1 MRVPLSWLRE
11 FVTWS
16 GSAEALAERLVM
28 VGLNVESIEQVGRVD
43 ARIESGRLASVE
55 PHPDADRLAV
65 CRVDLGGK
73 TPVVIVSGAPELA
86 VGQLVAV
93 ALPGARLADGRETKA
108 AEIRGVTSAG
118 VLCSEAEL
126 GLGDDASRVL
136 VLSDEAAPG
145 TALAELPGVADTVL
159 ELEVTPNRGD
169 WLSILG
175 VAREVAA
182 VTGAR
187 LKHPKP
193 RPREAGNRAT
203 RDLRVR
209 VETPDLCPRYTARL
223 VRGVRIGPSPFWLRL
238 RLRRAGMRSVNQV
251 VDATNYIM
259 IERGQPL
266 HAFDFGHVAEGRI
279 VVRRATA
286 GEPLVTLDGVERR
299 LDDADLVIADA
310 RGPVALAGVMG
321 GQASEVTT
329 ATRDVLLESAF
340 FAPASIRRTSRR
352 LSLPSQAAYRFE
364 RRVDPAMVPEAVDAV
379 ASLIVRLAGGRVA
392 PGIVE
397 DAPGR
402 ARLVPP
408 RIRLRP
414 RRVVAVLGSPLPRAE
429 IGRRLRAIGA
439 ASRGE
444 GETVVVTPPSH
455 RGDLQIEEDLIE
467 EIARLGGYDR
477 IPATLPLVPLGSG
490 EDTPS
495 RVLARQV
502 RRLLVA
508 EGLAEMV
515 TLSFTDADS
524 NRRLPGFVGRELRAL
539 AVKNPLSSET
549 GELRRSPLAGM
560 LRALRTNRDRGASF
574 VGAFELG
581 KGYGLDRDGAR
592 REPRAIAL
600 LLWGTWPA
608 RGLERSGEA
617 VGFFDLK
624 GAVGNLLA
632 GLGIDDAAVRW
643 QPAAE
648 VPFLHPG
655 KAAVIEVAGAS
666 VGVAGA
672 LHPEV
677 AQASDLA
684 GEVWLAELDFTD
696 LAHYVPR
703 RLALRPLPRFPA
715 VTRDLAV
722 IVDEAFRAGEIVE
735 EVRALG
741 SPQIE
746 AVRLFDCY
754 RGAPIP
760 AGKKSLAYSI
770 AYRALDRTLTDDEVN
785 ALHGTVVERLT
796 SRFTLELRG

>member
-11 FVTWS
+11 FVTW
-16 GSAEALAERLVM
+16 GGTAEALGERLVM
-28 VGLNVESIEQVGRVD
+28 VGLNVESIETVGRVD
-43 ARIESGRLASVE
+43 ARVKVGRLAAVE

-65 CRVDLGGK
+65 CKVDVGGK
-73 TPVVIVSGAPELA
+73 APIVVVSGAPDLTA
-86 VGQLVAV
+86 GQLVPV
-93 ALPGARLADGRETKA
+93 ALPGAKLADGRITA
-108 AEIRGVTSAG
+108 SADIRGITSAG

-126 GLGDDASRVL
+126 DLGDDASRVL
-136 VLSDEAAPG
+136 VLSGDAAPG
-145 TALAELPGVADTVL
+145 TPLGEVPGVTDTVL

-193 RPREAGNRAT
+193 RPRESGARIS
-203 RDLRVR
+203 RDVRVR

-223 VRGVRIGPSPFWLRL
+223 VRGVSIGPSPFWLRL

-251 VDATNYIM
+251 VDATNYVM

-266 HAFDFGHVAEGRI
+266 HAFDFEHVAEGRI
-279 VVRRATA
+279 VVRRAAA
-286 GEPLVTLDGVERR
+286 GEPLVTLDGVERK
-299 LDDADLVIADA
+299 LEESDLVIADTQ
-310 RGPVALAGVMG
+310 GPVALAGVMG
-321 GQASEVTT
+321 GQASEVT
-329 ATRDVLLESAF
+329 AGTRHVLLESAF
-340 FAPASIRRTSRR
+340 FAPATVRRTSRR
-352 LSLPSQAAYRFE
+352 LALPSQAAYRFE
-364 RRVDPAMVPEAVDAV
+364 RRVDPAMVPEALDAV
-379 ASLIVRLAGGRVA
+379 ASLIARLAGGRVA
-392 PGIVE
+392 PGMVE

-402 ARLVPP
+402 ARLAPP

-414 RRVVAVLGSPLPRAE
+414 RRVVAVLGSPLARGE
-429 IGRRLRAIGA
+429 IARRLRAIGA
-439 ASRGE
+439 SSRGE
-444 GETVVVTPPSH
+444 GETTMVTPPTY

-467 EIARLGGYDR
+467 EIVRLGGYDR
-477 IPATLPLVPLGSG
+477 IPGTLPEVPLGSG
-490 EDTPS
+490 EDTPA
-495 RVLARQV
+495 RMLARQV
-502 RRLLVA
+502 RRVLVA
-508 EGLAEMV
+508 QGLAEMV
-515 TLSFTDADS
+515 TLSFTDADT
-524 NRRLPGFVGRELRAL
+524 NRRLPGFVGRNLRAL

-560 LRALRTNRDRGASF
+560 LRALRTNRDRGVSF

-581 KGYGLDRDGAR
+581 KGYGVDAEGAR
-592 REPRAIAL
+592 REPRAIAAV
-600 LLWGTWPA
+600 LWGSWPA
-608 RGLERSGEA
+608 RGLERSGPA
-617 VGFFDLK
+617 VDFPDLK
-624 GAVGNLLA
+624 GAVQNLLG
-632 GLGIDDAAVRW
+632 GLGVAEASVRW

-655 KAAVIEVAGAS
+655 KAAVVEVSGAT

-677 AQASDLA
+677 AQAIDLA
-684 GEVWLAELDFTD
+684 GEVWIAELDFAEV
-696 LAHYVPR
+696 AHYVPR
-703 RLALRPLPRFPA
+703 RLALHPLPRYPA

-722 IVDEAFRAGEIVE
+722 VVDEAFRAGEIVE

-770 AYRALDRTLTDDEVN
+770 AYRSADRTLTDDEVN

-796 SRFTLELRG
+796 SRFTLEFRS